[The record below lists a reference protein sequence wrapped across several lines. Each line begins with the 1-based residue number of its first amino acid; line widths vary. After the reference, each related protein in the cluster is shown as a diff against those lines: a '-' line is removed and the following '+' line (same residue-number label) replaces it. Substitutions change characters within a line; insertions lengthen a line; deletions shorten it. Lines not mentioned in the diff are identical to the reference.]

1 MQLRLELN
9 LDKLADEHAGPV
21 ISITFSEDD
30 HEVHIS
36 FHRSDFGSLE
46 YSRYGSE
53 PASKTQ
59 VCHCYKKKNRINY
72 ILNVLET
79 ERLALRKL
87 SSDDAE
93 FILELLNE
101 PSFIRNIGDKGV
113 RTTDDAVQYIQNG
126 PVASYERFGF
136 GLYLVQLKGSG
147 VPIGI
152 CGLLKRETL
161 QDIDVGFAFLPKFW
175 SKGYAVESA
184 GAVMDHGR
192 HILGIGRIV
201 AITAPENYGSIKVL
215 EKIGLRFEGVIRLSE
230 GEPEIKFFVSDI

>member
-1 MQLRLELN
+1 MLQ
-9 LDKLADEHAGPV
+9 
-21 ISITFSEDD
+21 
-30 HEVHIS
+30 
-36 FHRSDFGSLE
+36 
-46 YSRYGSE
+46 
-53 PASKTQ
+53 
-59 VCHCYKKKNRINY
+59 
-72 ILNVLET
+72 LNVFET

-101 PSFIRNIGDKGV
+101 PSFIRHIGDKGV
-113 RTTDDAVQYIQNG
+113 RTRKDAVQYIQNG

-161 QDIDVGFAFLPKFW
+161 QDVDVGFAFLPRFW
-175 SKGYAVESA
+175 SRGYAVESA
-184 GAVMDHGR
+184 AAVMDHGR
-192 HILGIGRIV
+192 KVLGIDRIV

-215 EKIGLRFEGVIRLSE
+215 EKIGLRFESVIRLSE
-230 GEPEIKFFVSDI
+230 GDPEIKFFVSDV